1 MKKITKVQMATII
14 AILLYIVWEI
24 YIGIW
29 SRTQVGAIIRVD
41 IFIIYPILIAL
52 IIISVKQYIKNKR
65 SNHR

>member
-1 MKKITKVQMATII
+1 MKKITKMQMVTIV

-29 SRTQVGAIIRVD
+29 SKTQVGAIIRVD
-41 IFIIYPILIAL
+41 VFIIYPVLIAL
-52 IIISVKQYIKNKR
+52 IIISIKQYIKNKR

>member
-1 MKKITKVQMATII
+1 MKKTTKMQMVTIV

-29 SRTQVGAIIRVD
+29 SKTQVGAIIRVD
-41 IFIIYPILIAL
+41 VFIIYPVLIAL
-52 IIISVKQYIKNKR
+52 IIISIKQYIKNKR

>member
-1 MKKITKVQMATII
+1 MKKITKMQMVTIV

-29 SRTQVGAIIRVD
+29 SKTQVGAIIRVD
-41 IFIIYPILIAL
+41 VFIIYPVLIAL

>member
-1 MKKITKVQMATII
+1 MKKITKMQMVTIV

>member
-14 AILLYIVWEI
+14 AIVFCIIWEI